1 MDFLISRDTIKQ
13 QQFILKTPSHFI
25 DQTNL
30 IESSLTTE
38 PFAARTLAQELSNTD
53 LSQTELKGPSPL
65 RNSILINT
73 TSERNLDNSVVDEGP
88 LVKSKQARRRED
100 RVNTTP
106 PSVCPCDGTLP
117 RGSCR
122 DGGSCPCSLQK
133 SPGNQMDVTVIDGLD
148 DTKLLVTDV
157 KSQRKTRS
165 VRKWVVQADGSY
177 KSIDVEEH
185 PVHPNVCSILNRSM
199 KPVERRPG
207 VFLKTWGI
215 IATLI
220 KQQEQLNVSHN
231 NTADN
236 SIADNSDFTG
246 TASEGP
252 HEESPPMDFD
262 DTLETEHDVF
272 SDFTGV
278 HRSRIQYKQQPRH
291 NHCRRLTCS
300 KISHKDPSGTI

>member
-1 MDFLISRDTIKQ
+1 MDFLISRDTIKK

-73 TSERNLDNSVVDEGP
+73 KSERNLDNSVVDEGP

-133 SPGNQMDVTVIDGLD
+133 SPGNQMDVW
-148 DTKLLVTDV
+148 
-157 KSQRKTRS
+157 S
-165 VRKWVVQADGSY
+165 
-177 KSIDVEEH
+177 
-185 PVHPNVCSILNRSM
+185 
-199 KPVERRPG
+199 
-207 VFLKTWGI
+207 
-215 IATLI
+215 
-220 KQQEQLNVSHN
+220 
-231 NTADN
+231 
-236 SIADNSDFTG
+236 
-246 TASEGP
+246 
-252 HEESPPMDFD
+252 
-262 DTLETEHDVF
+262 
-272 SDFTGV
+272 
-278 HRSRIQYKQQPRH
+278 
-291 NHCRRLTCS
+291 
-300 KISHKDPSGTI
+300 